1 MQALLNKST
10 CVTGTRP
17 VTTGKRCAAVSVF
30 PVDKLR
36 SRRSVSHIAAQQDD
50 KQDKGNVGLYAPEP
64 KSVSESKNTNGA
76 NNGDGANLEAGVALE
91 KAIGQL
97 PPEQQKQ
104 LGRLYMLLTQHPEA
118 RLELSSFDDVRKAL
132 DNYQVLLWRPAEL
145 LNGRLAMIGFTAAL
159 ANEAV
164 TGASLWQQLYFA
176 PYAYLSAYLL
186 VVAAAQLNKAF
197 GSPNK
202 GIGPFTRFA
211 EIVNGRAAMVGYVSL
226 AYVEYN
232 QELRK
237 AATLLYSQLQ
247 QQGSGAIGL

>member
-10 CVTGTRP
+10 CITGTRLP
-17 VTTGKRCAAVSVF
+17 TGTVGKRCAAVSVL
-30 PVDKLR
+30 PVLR
-36 SRRSVSHIAAQQDD
+36 SRRSISRITAQQDD
-50 KQDKGNVGLYAPEP
+50 KQDKGNVGLYEPEP
-64 KSVSESKNTNGA
+64 KVVSESDNST
-76 NNGDGANLEAGVALE
+76 NNGDGANLQAGVALE

-97 PPEQQKQ
+97 PPDQQKQ

-118 RLELSSFDDVRKAL
+118 KIELQSFNDVRRAL

-159 ANEAV
+159 ANEAI

-186 VVAAAQLNKAF
+186 VVAGAQLNRAF

-202 GIGPFTRFA
+202 GIGPFTRYA
-211 EIVNGRAAMVGYVSL
+211 EIVNGRAAMVGYVIL

-247 QQGSGAIGL
+247 QQGPGAIGL

>member
-1 MQALLNKST
+1 MAAL
-10 CVTGTRP
+10 
-17 VTTGKRCAAVSVF
+17 
-30 PVDKLR
+30 
-36 SRRSVSHIAAQQDD
+36 QDD
-50 KQDKGNVGLYAPEP
+50 KQDKGNVGLYEPEP
-64 KSVSESKNTNGA
+64 KSVSESKNGA

-118 RLELSSFDDVRKAL
+118 RLELSSFDDVRRAF

-159 ANEAV
+159 ANEAI

-202 GIGPFTRFA
+202 GIGPFTRYA
-211 EIVNGRAAMVGYVSL
+211 EIVNGRAAMVGYVIL

-247 QQGSGAIGL
+247 QQGAGAVGL